1 MTLGI
6 LRIVGIIVFIYL
18 IWRNLKDDYNEQKI
32 IGYSWLAL
40 IGFLVVG
47 RIFFGLIHWGVWNT
61 NVADWLT
68 VWNKPGMSY
77 IGGYLGLA
85 LVTWIYAKKQQWK
98 ILAFMEDVLK
108 PVLVLTGF
116 LIADEW
122 LRSKMDWRI
131 LIYILII
138 VIAYIVSIW
147 VGKRYRSFV
156 WYKSGKK
163 GFVFLFINF
172 LTFLLLTIDLI
183 IFKENIINIILASII
198 SLISICGLFILG
210 EIKYERK

>member
-6 LRIVGIIVFIYL
+6 LRILGIIVFVYL
-18 IWRNLKDDYNEQKI
+18 IWRDLKDDYNEQKI

-40 IGFLVVG
+40 IGFLVLG
-47 RIFFGLIHWGVWNT
+47 RIFFGLIHWGVWNI
-61 NVADWLT
+61 NVIDWLT

-85 LVTWIYAKKQQWK
+85 LVTWIYGKKQQWK
-98 ILAFMEDVLK
+98 ILAFMEGVLK
-108 PVLVLTGF
+108 PVLVLMGF
-116 LIADEW
+116 LIIDEW

-131 LIYILII
+131 LIYLLII
-138 VIAYIVSIW
+138 VVAYIVSIW

-172 LTFLLLTIDLI
+172 LTFLLLVIDLI